1 MLGSANSDWL
11 MTPTE
16 RQKSDEWK
24 VSLKERKQSAKRVPP
39 VGASANHTHEEHSAR
54 GSYRVSV
61 CCATVTLT
69 CYFSMQPS
77 RVSLYPLLWSAVYI
91 TLDRSYIQL

>member
-39 VGASANHTHEEHSAR
+39 VGASADHTHEEHSAR

-77 RVSLYPLLWSAVYI
+77 RVPVPTALIGCVHNP
-91 TLDRSYIQL
+91 RP